1 MKKALLSIFL
11 ILICYLGYGQTY
23 PVTQNLGNTATTK
36 VKTNALE
43 GKLIITAFTD
53 TTAANTEGYLKNY
66 DGSLIKTTSPI
77 NALWYR
83 VLDSAK
89 WVQILP
95 TGGGSGGTR
104 AWLDGGNYNVFGDGN
119 GNAVFGTLNLNGVK
133 LTTNATTRLILN
145 KAGIQAE
152 TANTVPL
159 GVDTVTKDITYS
171 TGGGGSSSWLLAG
184 NTGTNP
190 LNDFIGTTDSVD
202 FVVKTKALERLR
214 VNANGA
220 LGVGTGTDYGT
231 SGYVLQSNGNGTSPT
246 WVIHNNNF
254 DATVDFSV
262 NADPNTGGTTFNP
275 NTPQLTTKIYVST
288 IDGSQWTWNGSAY
301 VIYTSIGWNIFG
313 NAGTNPLINYIGTS
327 DAQPLIFGVGGN
339 RAGRI
344 DATTYNTS
352 FGLSSMASLTTGDG
366 NSSLG
371 NSSLSFTTSGDY
383 NTAVGYRAMENNDL
397 GSSNTSIGY
406 FSGYINDGDNNL
418 FLGNYAGRYMT
429 TESNRIILNTIDRGG
444 KAADTADSPIYIAQD
459 ATAANQRL
467 YLNAKV
473 IAPYLPTAPGI
484 YAVRAD
490 ASGNLSLA
498 DTTSGGGSSTITN
511 GTTAMSGFTNTYI
524 PYNNAGTIGQYAISG
539 TGNVAMSASPI
550 FTGLPQVNAG
560 TIVYPS
566 TSGYNAFSSAS
577 GASTGLN
584 VTNTASNGYIQ
595 LNFAETTSLYGGFY
609 KWNSTY
615 GGNYTGTS
623 LPFASS
629 FQLQSGAGN
638 DQPIVVSASALITQ
652 IGSSGSNKAY
662 RMDGTGLKIG
672 TNADIHTSGTES
684 LDVTGN
690 GLFTGTVNAARA
702 LSKQGADIAST
713 AGAMT
718 LGTDGT
724 SFEITGTNTI
734 TLLSNV
740 GWANGNEVT
749 LMFTGAATL
758 TDGTANSGTDIGMEL
773 AANANFVASAGAT
786 IKLILSEIGGTQRWR
801 EVSRSVN

>member
-1 MKKALLSIFL
+1 MQLNLSGATNTAIGGESL
-11 ILICYLGYGQTY
+11 YSNTTG
-23 PVTQNLGNTATTK
+23 LGNIA
-36 VKTNALE
+36 
-43 GKLIITAFTD
+43 I
-53 TTAANTEGYLKNY
+53 
-66 DGSLIKTTSPI
+66 
-77 NALWYR
+77 
-83 VLDSAK
+83 
-89 WVQILP
+89 
-95 TGGGSGGTR
+95 
-104 AWLDGGNYNVFGDGN
+104 GNQ
-119 GNAVFGTLNLNGVK
+119 
-133 LTTNATTRLILN
+133 
-145 KAGIQAE
+145 AG
-152 TANTVPL
+152 
-159 GVDTVTKDITYS
+159 
-171 TGGGGSSSWLLAG
+171 
-184 NTGTNP
+184 
-190 LNDFIGTTDSVD
+190 F
-202 FVVKTKALERLR
+202 
-214 VNANGA
+214 
-220 LGVGTGTDYGT
+220 
-231 SGYVLQSNGNGTSPT
+231 
-246 WVIHNNNF
+246 
-254 DATVDFSV
+254 
-262 NADPNTGGTTFNP
+262 
-275 NTPQLTTKIYVST
+275 
-288 IDGSQWTWNGSAY
+288 
-301 VIYTSIGWNIFG
+301 
-313 NAGTNPLINYIGTS
+313 
-327 DAQPLIFGVGGN
+327 
-339 RAGRI
+339 
-344 DATTYNTS
+344 
-352 FGLSSMASLTTGDG
+352 
-366 NSSLG
+366 
-371 NSSLSFTTSGDY
+371 
-383 NTAVGYRAMENNDL
+383 EN
-397 GSSNTSIGY
+397 
-406 FSGYINDGDNNL
+406 
-418 FLGNYAGRYMT
+418 T
-429 TESNRIILNTIDRGG
+429 TESNQLYISNQSYGG
-444 KAADTADSPIYIAQD
+444 YDQDTAKSIIWGEMSS
-459 ATAANQRL
+459 TVGNQRIRV
-467 YLNAKV
+467 NSR
-473 IAPYLPTAPGI
+473 IFAPYIPSGVGDKS
-484 YAVRAD
+484 VRWN
-490 ASGNLSLA
+490 STTKEFTYA

-566 TSGYNAFSSAS
+566 TSGYSAFSSAS

-595 LNFAETTSLYGGFY
+595 LNFAETTSLFGGFL

-623 LPFASS
+623 LPLASS
-629 FQLQSGAGN
+629 FQLQSGSAN

-652 IGSSGSNKAY
+652 IGASGSNKAY

-786 IKLILSEIGGTQRWR
+786 IKLILSEIGSTQRWR